1 MGSSDDNSWKLER
14 NIPMRIPLLTLQPS
28 LPIKKKKKKPKKVGR
43 EFMKESPNLEM
54 EEVNRR
60 IWVHLLPHDHTLIN
74 KKVIQQTQFIHWDLL
89 NFSDGKTVEKKQIG
103 SSYFVVEPNKE
114 SRSVSPYRRKF
125 MPLHV
130 FFLLLGVFQ
139 QCSMARTH
147 WGAFHRLH
155 LIPLGLE
162 VGAAL
167 QAGIDV
173 QVRRGASLST
183 EFGGWV
189 RLMWF
194 INIVHKWIIVLN
206 GHDNPQDRPWTWLVE
221 EVGVGEGRGCVLWT
235 LDHL

>member
-54 EEVNRR
+54 EEVDRR

-114 SRSVSPYRRKF
+114 SRSVSPYRRRF

-130 FFLLLGVFQ
+130 FSSCWGFFSSVAWHERTEEPFTGFTWYRWDLKWELHYRPGSTCRSDEELVFRQ
-139 QCSMARTH
+139 SS
-147 WGAFHRLH
+147 
-155 LIPLGLE
+155 E
-162 VGAAL
+162 
-167 QAGIDV
+167 AGSD
-173 QVRRGASLST
+173 
-183 EFGGWV
+183 
-189 RLMWF
+189 
-194 INIVHKWIIVLN
+194 
-206 GHDNPQDRPWTWLVE
+206 
-221 EVGVGEGRGCVLWT
+221 
-235 LDHL
+235 

>member
-28 LPIKKKKKKPKKVGR
+28 LPIKKKKKPKKVGR

-54 EEVNRR
+54 EEVDRR

-235 LDHL
+235 LDHR